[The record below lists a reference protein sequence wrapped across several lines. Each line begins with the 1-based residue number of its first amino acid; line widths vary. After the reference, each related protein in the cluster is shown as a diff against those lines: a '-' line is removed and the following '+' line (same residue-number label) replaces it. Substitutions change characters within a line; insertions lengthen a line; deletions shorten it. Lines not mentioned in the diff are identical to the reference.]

1 MRRRDAPLCLWVF
14 DILAQNGTDLRE
26 QTLSRRRQKLNK
38 LMARSTSPLIRISEI
53 FFDATGLLRACA
65 DRKMEGIVS
74 KRVDM
79 PYRSGPAKHWLKTKC
94 PAWREANSRRHEFFQ
109 KQE

>member
-1 MRRRDAPLCLWVF
+1 MV
-14 DILAQNGTDLRE
+14 
-26 QTLSRRRQKLNK
+26 
-38 LMARSTSPLIRISEI
+38 RSMSPGIRISEI
-53 FFDATGLLRACA
+53 FFDAAGLLRASA

-94 PAWREANSRRHEFFQ
+94 PAWREANSWRHEFFQ
-109 KQE
+109 KPG